1 MEQLHQWLHSEPFER
16 AHRPFSVKTYVSLCI
31 FLQGHA
37 QSLGV
42 PPAFPALIDI
52 AVCGLRGYIR
62 ETMVETE
69 TEVGPAYLTKNA
81 DREERDPEACLGFGI
96 AATLK

>member
-1 MEQLHQWLHSEPFER
+1 
-16 AHRPFSVKTYVSLCI
+16 
-31 FLQGHA
+31 
-37 QSLGV
+37 
-42 PPAFPALIDI
+42 
-52 AVCGLRGYIR
+52 
-62 ETMVETE
+62 MVETE